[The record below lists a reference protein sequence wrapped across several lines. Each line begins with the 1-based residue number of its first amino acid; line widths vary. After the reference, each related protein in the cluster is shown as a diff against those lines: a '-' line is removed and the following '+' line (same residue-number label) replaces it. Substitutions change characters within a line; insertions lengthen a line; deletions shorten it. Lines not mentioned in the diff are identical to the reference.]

1 MNVYNSM
8 GVVVENPIVVLAIS
22 LPRPSTPSD
31 YVIAGVYEP
40 TSITDNVIL
49 VHFQDSS
56 STALSNPDNNFESF
70 ILDLSN
76 LTKVDFSND
85 IEVAL
90 YHDNTMSSKDVED
103 QVDTIITNARVG
115 TCNSMTLTGDGPPKT
130 CGTGTIKP

>member
-76 LTKVDFSND
+76 LTNGVYIVNVKTQSGISN
-85 IEVAL
+85 
-90 YHDNTMSSKDVED
+90 SFK
-103 QVDTIITNARVG
+103 II
-115 TCNSMTLTGDGPPKT
+115 K
-130 CGTGTIKP
+130 K